1 MATRGKKARRTMKFL
16 AFTLCL
22 VSSAAEVQLLSAKDA
37 KVAMGHHHLYVS
49 DVEASKRFWALLG
62 AEPVAFPNREVMK
75 LPDLVIFFTPEKPTG
90 GTKGTT
96 VNHFGVQMPDVASV
110 VEKLRS
116 AGIPIVTREEVE
128 GAKEDV
134 HYLDTQDTY
143 IAFAMAPDGTKVE
156 LFQNEK
162 LGRSMANH
170 HIHFAAPDVAAMKSW
185 YVDMLGAEPGQRGG
199 MEAAQLP
206 GVNLTFSPAA
216 SSVVG
221 TKGRALDHIGFEVEN
236 LKAFCE
242 ELEKKGVKFD
252 RPYTE
257 RPELGVALAFFTDP
271 WGTYIELT
279 EGLDK
284 L

>member
-1 MATRGKKARRTMKFL
+1 MKHAALFL
-16 AFTLCL
+16 FLL
-22 VSSAAEVQLLSAKDA
+22 SGAADAQLLSARNA
-37 KVAMGHHHLYVS
+37 PVAMGHHHLFVS

-62 AEPVAFPNREVMK
+62 AEPVPFPGREVMK
-75 LPDLVIFFTPEKPTG
+75 LPDLVIFFTPEKPAG

-110 VEKLRS
+110 VAKLRA
-116 AGIPIVTREEVE
+116 AGVPIVTREEVP
-128 GAKEDV
+128 GAMEDV
-134 HYLDTQDTY
+134 HYLDTQDTH

-156 LFQNEK
+156 LFENKK
-162 LGRSMANH
+162 LERSIANH
-170 HIHFAAPDVAAMKSW
+170 HIHFAAPDVAAMKAW
-185 YVDMLGAEPGQRGG
+185 YVEMLGAEPGQRGG

-206 GVNLTFSPAA
+206 GVNLTFSPAGG
-216 SSVVG
+216 SVAG
-221 TKGRALDHIGFEVEN
+221 TRGRSLDHIGFEVEN
-236 LKAFCE
+236 LKALCE
-242 ELEKKGVKFD
+242 KLEKKGVTFD

-257 RPELGVALAFFTDP
+257 RPEIGVALAFFTDP